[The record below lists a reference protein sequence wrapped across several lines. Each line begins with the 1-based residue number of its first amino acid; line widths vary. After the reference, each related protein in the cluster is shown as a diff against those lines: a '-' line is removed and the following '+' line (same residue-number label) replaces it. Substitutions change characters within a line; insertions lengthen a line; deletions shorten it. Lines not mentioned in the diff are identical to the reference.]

1 MSHKKDLKTC
11 LKTLKKACS
20 YSDWQAAAQQYDLLN
35 GYDTWREHDTAPYY
49 PHRLLQEQIVNMRA
63 HREQAEGLALAE
75 YLQESLHRTL
85 GELTDSQLYSHSLL
99 GSKILVDEY
108 LKEVV
113 LTLNYLCDT
122 DFDGI
127 SKQQK
132 LQLFKQ
138 ARLNFGRTA
147 LMLSGGGAFGIYH
160 FGVILTLLEN
170 DLLPEVITGT
180 SMGAIVAGVAGTHS
194 DAEIIEKF
202 NLPEKNNF
210 APIALHSPRQVLN
223 KGSIFN
229 PVQLSECIDA
239 NIPNITFE
247 EAFKKTGR
255 VISITVSPSRAGQ
268 RSRLLNY
275 KTAPNALVSSAC
287 KASCAIPLAFPPA
300 QLHAKSAQGEISSYM
315 DSERWTDGGVSTDMP
330 MARIGRLFNANHFIV
345 SQTNPHVLPFVS
357 NTQRKGAMSFLFDL
371 GKSSLHA
378 QSHQMILVAK
388 RRIANHQAR
397 LWMDRVDSLLG
408 QDYLGHINLH
418 PDFPLSRYLR
428 VMSNPSHEEI
438 HSYITA
444 GQRATWP
451 KLSMIRNQTRI
462 SRTLKECTQ
471 RLKEKN
477 NL

>member
-1 MSHKKDLKTC
+1 MSYKKDLKAC
-11 LKTLKKACS
+11 LKALKGADS
-20 YSDWQAAAQQYDLLN
+20 YSDWYAAAQQYDALN
-35 GYDTWREHDTAPYY
+35 GYDTWREYDNAPYY
-49 PHRLLQEQIVNMRA
+49 PHSLLQEQIVKMRA
-63 HREQAEGLALAE
+63 HRERKEGLALAD

-85 GELTDSQLYSHSLL
+85 GELTDPQLYNHSLL
-99 GSKILVDEY
+99 GSKILVEEY
-108 LKEVV
+108 LKEVE

-127 SKQQK
+127 DRKKK

-170 DLLPEVITGT
+170 NLLPEVITGT

-194 DAEIIEKF
+194 DAELIEK
-202 NLPEKNNF
+202 LSDPERNNF
-210 APIALHSPRQVLN
+210 SPIAWHSPRQMLN
-223 KGSIFN
+223 KQSIFD
-229 PVQLSECIDA
+229 PMQLSECIDS

-247 EAFKKTGR
+247 EAFQKTGR

-268 RSRLLNY
+268 RSRLLNH

-287 KASCAIPLAFPPA
+287 KASCAIPIAFPPA
-300 QLHAKSAQGEISSYM
+300 QLHAKCAQGNVTSYM
-315 DSERWTDGGVSTDMP
+315 DSERWSDGGVSTDMP

-345 SQTNPHVLPFVS
+345 SQTNPHVLPFVG
-357 NTQRKGAMSFLFDL
+357 NTQRRGALPFILDL
-371 GKSSLHA
+371 GRSSLHA

-388 RRIANHQAR
+388 KRIANHQAR
-397 LWMDRVDSLLG
+397 LWLDRIDNLLG

-428 VMSNPSHEEI
+428 VMSNPNSQEI
-438 HSYITA
+438 HDYIRT

-462 SRTLKECTQ
+462 SRVLKECTE
-471 RLKEKN
+471 RLKS
-477 NL
+477 